1 MKQKKSNSHT
11 VYSNPDHHDRKFWNP
26 SHTTMTSTDLKPNQ
40 NPPTRFI
47 RKVKHEV
54 HEMGRV
60 TCSMLRCQASKL
72 SYLFIPFFISIFWL
86 VIMLITTRNPNAT
99 LEDKYI
105 RVSSRLI
112 KNFDTHS
119 SYSEF
124 RWIRILCEHFWLI
137 HFNMGH

>member
-1 MKQKKSNSHT
+1 MAYLCLFSCTIEFLNETKNSNSHT

-26 SHTTMTSTDLKPNQ
+26 SHTTMTSTDLKLNQ

-72 SYLFIPFFISIFWL
+72 TYLFIPFFISIFWL

-105 RVSSRLI
+105 RVSLRYCN
-112 KNFDTHS
+112 NFDT
-119 SYSEF
+119 
-124 RWIRILCEHFWLI
+124 I
-137 HFNMGH
+137 